1 MDYLRM
7 HELYHWGIKG
17 QKWGIRRYQNPDGSL
32 TEEGKARYGGDSY
45 DKLSQNQKDRY
56 NADQTKA
63 EVATFD
69 TVSKTASGVKSITND
84 ISNMP
89 AMQEKGKVSYANYP
103 NMSDKELQ
111 DRVNRLALEHRYSD
125 LNGETKYEKSGS
137 EKARE
142 VLQTVGA
149 VAGIGATIAGIIGL
163 FVNLRSGTGGNKQKG
178 GNA

>member
-1 MDYLRM
+1 MDYLKI

-45 DKLSQNQKDRY
+45 DKLNQNQKDHY
-56 NADQTKA
+56 NADRTKA

-69 TVSKTASGVKSITND
+69 TASKTASGVKSIAND

-89 AMQEKGKVSYANYP
+89 AMQEKGKISYASYP
-103 NMSDKELQ
+103 NMTDKELQ
-111 DRVNRLALEHRYSD
+111 DRANRLALEHRYSD
-125 LNGETKYEKSGS
+125 LTGETKYEKSGS

-142 VLQTVGA
+142 TLQTVGA
-149 VAGIGATIAGIIGL
+149 VAGISATIASIIAL

-178 GNA
+178 GNS

>member
-1 MDYLRM
+1 MDYLKI

-56 NADQTKA
+56 NADFTKA
-63 EVATFD
+63 RVATYD
-69 TVSKTASGVKSITND
+69 AASKTASGVKSIAND

-111 DRVNRLALEHRYSD
+111 DRANRLALEHRYSD
-125 LNGETKYEKSGS
+125 LNGDTKYEKSGS

-149 VAGIGATIAGIIGL
+149 VVGIGGSIAYIIGL
-163 FVNLRSGTGGNKQKG
+163 FANLRSGTGGNKQKG
-178 GNA
+178 GNS

>member
-69 TVSKTASGVKSITND
+69 TVSKTASGVKSIAND

-89 AMQEKGKVSYANYP
+89 YMQEKRKVSYANYP

-111 DRVNRLALEHRYSD
+111 DRANRLALEHRYSD
-125 LNGETKYEKSGS
+125 LTGETRYEKSGS

-163 FVNLRSGTGGNKQKG
+163 FANLRSGTGGNKQKG
-178 GNA
+178 GNS

>member
-1 MDYLRM
+1 MDYLKI

-56 NADQTKA
+56 NADKTKS

-89 AMQEKGKVSYANYP
+89 AMQEKGKVSYAKYP
-103 NMSDKELQ
+103 NMTDKELQ
-111 DRVNRLALEHRYSD
+111 DRANRLALEHRYSD
-125 LNGETKYEKSGS
+125 LTGETRYEKSGS

-142 VLQTVGA
+142 ILQTVGA

-163 FVNLRSGTGGNKQKG
+163 FANLRSGTGGNKQKG
-178 GNA
+178 GNS

>member
-1 MDYLRM
+1 MDYLKI

-32 TEEGKARYGGDSY
+32 TEEGKVRYGGDSY
-45 DKLSQNQKDRY
+45 DKLKQNQKDRY
-56 NADQTKA
+56 YVDLTKA
-63 EVATFD
+63 RVATYD
-69 TVSKTASGVKSITND
+69 TASKTASGVKSIAND

-89 AMQEKGKVSYANYP
+89 TMQEKGKVSYAKYP

-111 DRVNRLALEHRYSD
+111 DRANRLALEHRYSD

-142 VLQTVGA
+142 ILQTVGA

-163 FVNLRSGTGGNKQKG
+163 FANLKYNAGGNNKG
-178 GNA
+178 GNS

>member
-89 AMQEKGKVSYANYP
+89 AMQEKGKVSYAKYP
-103 NMSDKELQ
+103 NMTDKELQ
-111 DRVNRLALEHRYSD
+111 DRANRLALEHRYSD
-125 LNGETKYEKSGS
+125 LTGETRYEKSGS

-142 VLQTVGA
+142 ILQTVGA

-178 GNA
+178 GNS

>member
-1 MDYLRM
+1 MDYLKI

-69 TVSKTASGVKSITND
+69 TVSKTSSGVKSITND
-84 ISNMP
+84 ISNIP
-89 AMQEKGKVSYANYP
+89 AMQEKGKVSYAKYP

-111 DRVNRLALEHRYSD
+111 DRANRLALEHRYSD
-125 LNGETKYEKSGS
+125 LTGETRYEKSGS

-142 VLQTVGA
+142 ILQTVGA

-163 FVNLRSGTGGNKQKG
+163 FANLRSGTGGNKQKG
-178 GNA
+178 GNS

>member
-125 LNGETKYEKSGS
+125 LTGETRYEKSGS

-142 VLQTVGA
+142 ILQTVGA

-163 FVNLRSGTGGNKQKG
+163 FANLRSGTGGNKQKG
-178 GNA
+178 GNS

>member
-1 MDYLRM
+1 MDYLKI

-89 AMQEKGKVSYANYP
+89 AMQEKGKVSYAKYP

-111 DRVNRLALEHRYSD
+111 DRANRLALEHRYSD
-125 LNGETKYEKSGS
+125 LTGETKYEKSGS

-178 GNA
+178 GNS

>member
-1 MDYLRM
+1 MDYLKI

-56 NADQTKA
+56 NADKTKA

-69 TVSKTASGVKSITND
+69 TASKTALGVKSITND

-89 AMQEKGKVSYANYP
+89 SMQEKGKVSYAKYP

-111 DRVNRLALEHRYSD
+111 DRANRLALEHRYSD
-125 LNGETKYEKSGS
+125 LTGETRYEKSGS

-163 FVNLRSGTGGNKQKG
+163 FANLRSGTGGNKQKG
-178 GNA
+178 GNS

>member
-89 AMQEKGKVSYANYP
+89 VMQEKGKVSYAKYP
-103 NMSDKELQ
+103 NMTDKELQ
-111 DRVNRLALEHRYSD
+111 DRANRLALEHRYSD
-125 LNGETKYEKSGS
+125 LTGETRYEKSGS

-142 VLQTVGA
+142 ILQTVGA

-163 FVNLRSGTGGNKQKG
+163 FANLRSGTGGNKQKG
-178 GNA
+178 GNS

>member
-63 EVATFD
+63 EVAIFD
-69 TVSKTASGVKSITND
+69 TASKTASGVKSITND

-89 AMQEKGKVSYANYP
+89 AMQEKGKVSYSNYP

-111 DRVNRLALEHRYSD
+111 DRANRLALEHRYSD
-125 LNGETKYEKSGS
+125 LNGDTKYEKSGS

-142 VLQTVGA
+142 ILQTVGA
-149 VAGIGATIAGIIGL
+149 VVGIGGSIAYIIGL
-163 FVNLRSGTGGNKQKG
+163 FANLRSGTGGNKKKG
-178 GNA
+178 DNS

>member
-1 MDYLRM
+1 MDYLKI

-84 ISNMP
+84 ISNIP
-89 AMQEKGKVSYANYP
+89 AMQEKGKVSYAKYP

-111 DRVNRLALEHRYSD
+111 DRANRLALEHRYSD
-125 LNGETKYEKSGS
+125 LTGETRYEKSGS

-142 VLQTVGA
+142 ILQTVGA

-163 FVNLRSGTGGNKQKG
+163 FANLRSGTGGNKQKG
-178 GNA
+178 GNS

>member
-178 GNA
+178 GNS

>member
-1 MDYLRM
+1 MDYLKI

-56 NADQTKA
+56 NADNTKA

-69 TVSKTASGVKSITND
+69 TVSKTASGIKSITND

-178 GNA
+178 GNS

>member
-1 MDYLRM
+1 MDYLKM

-56 NADQTKA
+56 NADFTKA
-63 EVATFD
+63 RVATYD
-69 TVSKTASGVKSITND
+69 AASKTASGVKSIAND

-125 LNGETKYEKSGS
+125 LNGETKYEKSGG

-163 FVNLRSGTGGNKQKG
+163 FVNLRSGTGGSKQKG
-178 GNA
+178 GNS

>member
-32 TEEGKARYGGDSY
+32 TEEGKVRYGGDSY
-45 DKLSQNQKDRY
+45 DKLKQNQKDRY
-56 NADQTKA
+56 YADLTKDR
-63 EVATFD
+63 VGTYD
-69 TVSKTASGVKSITND
+69 TASKTASGIKNIAND

-89 AMQEKGKVSYANYP
+89 AMQEKGEVSYANYP

-111 DRVNRLALEHRYSD
+111 DRINRLALEHRYSD
-125 LNGETKYEKSGS
+125 LTGETRYEKSGV

-149 VAGIGATIAGIIGL
+149 VAGISATIAGIIGL
-163 FVNLRSGTGGNKQKG
+163 FANLKYNAGGNKQKG
-178 GNA
+178 GNS

>member
-1 MDYLRM
+1 MDYLKI

-56 NADQTKA
+56 YTDLTKA
-63 EVATFD
+63 RVATYD
-69 TVSKTASGVKSITND
+69 TASKTASGVKSIVND

-89 AMQEKGKVSYANYP
+89 DMQEKGKVSYAKYP

-111 DRVNRLALEHRYSD
+111 DRANRLALEHRYSD
-125 LNGETKYEKSGS
+125 LTGETKYEKSGN

-163 FVNLRSGTGGNKQKG
+163 FANLKYNTGGNKKKG
-178 GNA
+178 DNS

>member
-56 NADQTKA
+56 NADFTKA
-63 EVATFD
+63 RVATYD
-69 TVSKTASGVKSITND
+69 TASKTASGVKSIAND

-89 AMQEKGKVSYANYP
+89 AMQEKGKVSYAKYP

-111 DRVNRLALEHRYSD
+111 DRANRLALEHRYSD
-125 LNGETKYEKSGS
+125 LTGETRYEKSGS

-163 FVNLRSGTGGNKQKG
+163 FANLRSGTGGNKQKG
-178 GNA
+178 GNS

>member
-56 NADQTKA
+56 NADKTKA

-69 TVSKTASGVKSITND
+69 TASKTASGVKSIAND

-89 AMQEKGKVSYANYP
+89 SMQEKGKVSYAKYP

-111 DRVNRLALEHRYSD
+111 DRANRLALEHRYSD
-125 LNGETKYEKSGS
+125 LTGETRYEKSGS

-142 VLQTVGA
+142 ILQTVGA
-149 VAGIGATIAGIIGL
+149 VAGIGATIAGIIGI
-163 FVNLRSGTGGNKQKG
+163 FANLRSGTGGNKQKG
-178 GNA
+178 GNS

>member
-1 MDYLRM
+1 MDYLKI

-32 TEEGKARYGGDSY
+32 TEEGKVRYGGDSY
-45 DKLSQNQKDRY
+45 DKLNQNQKDRY
-56 NADQTKA
+56 YADLTKDRA
-63 EVATFD
+63 ATYD
-69 TVSKTASGVKSITND
+69 TASKTASGVKSIAND

-89 AMQEKGKVSYANYP
+89 SMQEKGKVSYATYP

-111 DRVNRLALEHRYSD
+111 DRANRLALEHRYSD
-125 LNGETKYEKSGS
+125 LNGETKYERSGS

-149 VAGIGATIAGIIGL
+149 VAGIGATIASIIGL
-163 FVNLRSGTGGNKQKG
+163 FASLKYNTGGNKQKG
-178 GNA
+178 GNS

>member
-1 MDYLRM
+1 MDYLKI

-56 NADQTKA
+56 NADKTKA

-69 TVSKTASGVKSITND
+69 TASKTASGVKSITND

-89 AMQEKGKVSYANYP
+89 AMQEKGKVSYAKYP

-111 DRVNRLALEHRYSD
+111 DRANRLALEHRYSD
-125 LNGETKYEKSGS
+125 LTGETRYEKSGS

-163 FVNLRSGTGGNKQKG
+163 FANLRSGTGGNKQKG
-178 GNA
+178 GNS

>member
-1 MDYLRM
+1 MDYLKI

-56 NADQTKA
+56 NADFTKA
-63 EVATFD
+63 RVATYD
-69 TVSKTASGVKSITND
+69 AASKTASGVKSIAND

-111 DRVNRLALEHRYSD
+111 DRANRLALEHRYSD
-125 LNGETKYEKSGS
+125 LNGDTKYEKSGS

-142 VLQTVGA
+142 ILQTVGA

-163 FVNLRSGTGGNKQKG
+163 FANLRSGTGGNKQKG
-178 GNA
+178 GNS

>member
-45 DKLSQNQKDRY
+45 NKLSQNQKDRY

-111 DRVNRLALEHRYSD
+111 DRANRLALEHRYSD
-125 LNGETKYEKSGS
+125 LNGDTKYEKSGG

-142 VLQTVGA
+142 ILQTVGA
-149 VAGIGATIAGIIGL
+149 VVGIGGSIAYIIGL
-163 FVNLRSGTGGNKQKG
+163 FANLRSGTGGNKQKG
-178 GNA
+178 GNS

>member
-111 DRVNRLALEHRYSD
+111 DRANRLALEHRYSD
-125 LNGETKYEKSGS
+125 LTGETRYEKSGS

-142 VLQTVGA
+142 ILQTVGA

-163 FVNLRSGTGGNKQKG
+163 FANLRSGTGGNKQKG
-178 GNA
+178 GNS

>member
-17 QKWGIRRYQNPDGSL
+17 MKWGIRRYQNPDGSL

-56 NADQTKA
+56 YTDLTKA
-63 EVATFD
+63 RVGTYD
-69 TVSKTASGVKSITND
+69 TYSKTASGIKSIAND

-89 AMQEKGKVSYANYP
+89 AMQEKGTVSYGKYP

-111 DRVNRLALEHRYSD
+111 DRANRLALEHRYSD
-125 LNGETKYEKSGS
+125 LTGETKYEKSGS

-142 VLQTVGA
+142 ILQTVGA

-163 FVNLRSGTGGNKQKG
+163 FANLKYNAGGNKKKG
-178 GNA
+178 DNS

>member
-111 DRVNRLALEHRYSD
+111 DRANRLALEHRYSD

-149 VAGIGATIAGIIGL
+149 IVGIGGSIAYIIGL
-163 FVNLRSGTGGNKQKG
+163 FANLRSGTGGNKQKG
-178 GNA
+178 GNS

>member
-56 NADQTKA
+56 NADETKA

-69 TVSKTASGVKSITND
+69 TVSKTASGIKSITND

-178 GNA
+178 GNS

>member
-89 AMQEKGKVSYANYP
+89 AMQEKGKVSYAKYP
-103 NMSDKELQ
+103 NMTDKELQ
-111 DRVNRLALEHRYSD
+111 DRANRLALEHRYSD
-125 LNGETKYEKSGS
+125 LTGETRYEKSGS

-142 VLQTVGA
+142 ILQTVGA

-163 FVNLRSGTGGNKQKG
+163 FANLRSGTGGNKQKG
-178 GNA
+178 GNS

>member
-7 HELYHWGIKG
+7 HELYHWGIKNM
-17 QKWGIRRYQNPDGSL
+17 KWGIRRYQNPDGSL
-32 TEEGKARYGGDSY
+32 TEEGKIRYGGNSY
-45 DKLSQNQKDRY
+45 DKLKQNQKDRY
-56 NADQTKA
+56 YSDLTKA
-63 EVATFD
+63 RVAVYD
-69 TVSKTASGVKSITND
+69 TASKTASGLKSIAND
-84 ISNMP
+84 ISDMP
-89 AMQEKGKVSYANYP
+89 TMKEKGKVSYSNYP

-178 GNA
+178 GNS